1 MIFVN
6 HSQIPFFMVKKVKGR
21 SSKKNKMQSTSTVTR
36 IHDTDVAVQHGRIIT
51 NEDLK
56 HALASHIFNKWV
68 MSLDVTNAVSEIT
81 IQGVYYRGA
90 PSGEHVL
97 FVVMSVTVVGA
108 KNPYTI
114 VLRGPT
120 VVILPVFR
128 CKGVEYTLV
137 TLQRRLACG
146 ERYFAEI
153 PAGMTDGK
161 DVISKALQELEEETG
176 HVIRQDQLRSLH
188 DVPVQPSPGIMEESM
203 HFFYFVEDIDQKKMD
218 LFRDKLTGAKD
229 EGEDIILKVVRLD
242 ELLVHAP
249 HDMKAHFAHNKYR
262 SKHPLR
268 RRWFS

>member
-1 MIFVN
+1 
-6 HSQIPFFMVKKVKGR
+6 
-21 SSKKNKMQSTSTVTR
+21 MQSTLTTR
-36 IHDTDVAVQHGRIIT
+36 IHNTEVPVYQGRIIT
-51 NEDLK
+51 NEDLE
-56 HALASHIFNKWV
+56 HALASHIFRKWV
-68 MSLDVTNAVSEIT
+68 LSLDVTITVSDIT
-81 IQGVYYRGA
+81 IQGIYYRGTY
-90 PSGEHVL
+90 SSENVL

-137 TLQRRLACG
+137 TLQRRPACG
-146 ERYFAEI
+146 QRFFAEI

-161 DVISKALQELEEETG
+161 DIISKALQELQEETG
-176 HVIRQDQLRSLH
+176 HIIHQHQLRSLH
-188 DVPVQPSPGIMEESM
+188 HVPVQPSPGIMEESM
-203 HFFYFVEDIDQKKMD
+203 HFFYFVEDIDQKKLD

-249 HDMKAHFAHNKYR
+249 HDMKAHFAHDKFRTIY
-262 SKHPLR
+262 PQR